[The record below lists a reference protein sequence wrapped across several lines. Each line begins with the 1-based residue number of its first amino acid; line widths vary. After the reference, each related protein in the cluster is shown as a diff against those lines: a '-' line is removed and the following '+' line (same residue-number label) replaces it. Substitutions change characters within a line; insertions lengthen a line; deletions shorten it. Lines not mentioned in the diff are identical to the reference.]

1 VPLKWG
7 LIGCGDISR
16 KRVAPALRDLPNCD
30 LVAVSRANFEQAESF
45 AKEFGARKWYRDWT
59 DIIADEEIE
68 AVYIATPV
76 RLHAEQTIAAAEAG
90 KHVLCEKPMAMNV
103 DECDRMITACQAN
116 NVKLGIAYYRHFY
129 PAIKRIKEIIA
140 AGEIG
145 HPVIAQINAFEWF
158 NPEPSS
164 PRHWLIEKSQ
174 GGGGPMLDF
183 GCHRIEV
190 FQNIL
195 GPITRTVSVL
205 NTVLFERQV
214 EDTGV
219 AVFQF
224 EPGTLGV
231 LSITHAARQSQDT
244 VAIFGSQGS
253 IQVESLNEG
262 TVAIKTSAGERL
274 EALPPA
280 QNFHQPLIDDFAR
293 AVIEDRKP
301 QVDSEIGREVARI
314 EAEIYRE
321 AAHAA
326 LD

>member
-1 VPLKWG
+1 MTLKFG
-7 LIGCGDISR
+7 LVGCGDISR
-16 KRVAPALRDLPNCD
+16 KRVAPALRDLPNCE
-30 LVAVSRANFEQAESF
+30 LVAVSRADFGKAESF
-45 AKEFGARKWYRDWT
+45 AKEFGARKWYRDYAEL
-59 DIIADEEIE
+59 IADDEIE
-68 AVYIATPV
+68 AIYIATPV
-76 RLHAEQTIAAAEAG
+76 HLHAEQAIAAAEAG

-103 DECDRMITACQAN
+103 DECDQMTAACQAN

-140 AGEIG
+140 DGEIG

-164 PRHWLIEKSQ
+164 PRHWLIEKAQ
-174 GGGGPMLDF
+174 AGGGPMFDF

-190 FQNIL
+190 LLNIL
-195 GPITRTVSVL
+195 GPITRTAGVL
-205 NTVLFERQV
+205 TRVIFERQV

-224 EPGTLGV
+224 ERGTLGV

-244 VAIFGSQGS
+244 VAIFGSEGS

-262 TVAIKTSAGERL
+262 TVAIRTPAGDRVEK
-274 EALPPA
+274 LPPDE
-280 QNFHQPLIDDFAR
+280 NLHQPLINDFAQ
-293 AVIEDRKP
+293 AVIGGREP
-301 QVDSEIGREVARI
+301 QVDSAIGREVARI
-314 EAEIYRE
+314 EAEIYRQDIRTT
-321 AAHAA
+321 

>member
-1 VPLKWG
+1 MTLQWG
-7 LIGCGDISR
+7 LVGCRDISR
-16 KRVAPALRDLPNCD
+16 KRVAPALRDLPNCE
-30 LVAVSRANFEQAESF
+30 LVAVSRADFGKAESF
-45 AKEFGARKWYRDWT
+45 AKEFGARKWYRDYAEL
-59 DIIADEEIE
+59 IADDEIE

-76 RLHAEQTIAAAEAG
+76 HLHAEQAIAAAEAG

-103 DECDRMITACQAN
+103 DECDQMTAACQAN

-140 AGEIG
+140 DGEIG

-164 PRHWLIEKSQ
+164 PRHWLIEKAQ
-174 GGGGPMLDF
+174 AGGGPMLDF

-190 FQNIL
+190 LLNIL
-195 GPITRTVSVL
+195 GPITRTAGVL
-205 NTVLFERQV
+205 TRVIFERQV

-224 EPGTLGV
+224 ERATLGV

-244 VAIFGSQGS
+244 VAIFGSEGS

-262 TVAIKTSAGERL
+262 TVAIRTRAG
-274 EALPPA
+274 
-280 QNFHQPLIDDFAR
+280 
-293 AVIEDRKP
+293 DR
-301 QVDSEIGREVARI
+301 VESCHLMRTFIS
-314 EAEIYRE
+314 
-321 AAHAA
+321 H
-326 LD
+326 

>member
-1 VPLKWG
+1 VTLRWG

-59 DIIADEEIE
+59 ELIADEEIG

-103 DECDRMITACQAN
+103 DECDRMIAACQAN

-129 PAIKRIKEIIA
+129 PSVMRVKEIIA

-158 NPEPSS
+158 NPEPASQ
-164 PRHWLIEKSQ
+164 RHWLIEKAQ
-174 GGGGPMLDF
+174 AGGGPMLDF

-190 FQNIL
+190 LQNLL

-205 NTVLFERQV
+205 NTVLFERDV

-224 EPGTLGV
+224 GRGTLGV
-231 LSITHAARQSQDT
+231 LSLTHAARQSQDT

-253 IQVESLNEG
+253 IHVESLNEG
-262 TVAIKTSAGERL
+262 TVAIKTSAGDRVER
-274 EALPPA
+274 LPPA
-280 QNFHQPLIDDFAR
+280 KNLHQPLIDDFAQ
-293 AVIEDRKP
+293 AVIEGREP
-301 QVDSEIGREVARI
+301 QVDSAIGREVARI

-321 AAHAA
+321 I
-326 LD
+326 LPSP

>member
-1 VPLKWG
+1 MTLKWG

-103 DECDRMITACQAN
+103 DECDRMITACRAN

-174 GGGGPMLDF
+174 AGGGPMFDF

-190 FQNIL
+190 LQNIL

-219 AVFQF
+219 AAFQF
-224 EPGTLGV
+224 ERGTLGV

-253 IQVESLNEG
+253 IRVESLNEG

-280 QNFHQPLIDDFAR
+280 QNFHQPLIDDFAQ

-314 EAEIYRE
+314 EAQIYRE
-321 AAHAA
+321 AAHAT

>member
-1 VPLKWG
+1 VTLKWG

-30 LVAVSRANFEQAESF
+30 LVAISRTNFAQAESF
-45 AKEFGARKWYRDWT
+45 AKEFGARKWYREWT
-59 DIIADEEIE
+59 GLIADEEID

-103 DECDRMITACQAN
+103 DECDRMIAACQAH

-140 AGEIG
+140 AGEVG
-145 HPVIAQINAFEWF
+145 RPVIAQINAFEWF
-158 NPEPSS
+158 NPEPTT
-164 PRHWLIEKSQ
+164 PRHWLIEKAQ
-174 GGGGPMLDF
+174 AGGGPVLDF

-190 FQNIL
+190 LQNIL
-195 GPITRTVSVL
+195 GPITKTVSVL
-205 NTVLFERQV
+205 NIVVFERDV

-224 EPGTLGV
+224 EMGTLGV

-244 VAIFGSQGS
+244 LHIFGSEGS
-253 IQVESLNEG
+253 IHVESLNEG
-262 TVAIKTSAGERL
+262 TVTIKTSAGDRVEK
-274 EALPPA
+274 LPPA
-280 QNFHQPLIDDFAR
+280 ANLHQPLINDFTQ
-293 AVIEDRKP
+293 AVLEDRKP
-301 QVDSEIGREVARI
+301 QVDHEIGREVARI
-314 EAEIYRE
+314 EAEIYGE
-321 AAHAA
+321 
-326 LD
+326 DPNSPSP